1 MSQDPHEHFGRYELL
16 AQMGRGGMAETWRA
30 RLVAA
35 AGVTK
40 LVLIKK
46 VLPEFANDEAFISM
60 FISEARISASLSH
73 GNIAQV
79 FDFGR
84 VEGQYFLAMELVDG
98 QPLHRILKRAARTG
112 LPQLPIPLATYIALE
127 MCRGLHYAH
136 LRTDEKGT
144 PLGIVH
150 RDISPDNVLISYEGQ
165 VKIVDFGIAKARML
179 RNFDT
184 EPGVIRGK
192 YLYFSPEQARGQ
204 QVDARTDV
212 WATGLVLYE
221 MLCGQPPVTGNQ
233 AVVLSRMAHGEFPAP
248 KQLRKDLPSAL
259 NEVVMKALSVDT
271 SLRYESANAFAEAL
285 GSFLYSYAPRFST
298 MNLAYLLRSLY
309 REDLLQDGREL
320 PVPATFAEELR
331 VWRGSDEA
339 APNAPT
345 IRVPSVSPS
354 AVPKASPGKGR
365 WALLAG
371 VGVLALAAAAIPW
384 LPSSKVPE
392 SRVAPPSPLTP
403 VRTVEDAGSAGVRR
417 DAGAPSLARA
427 PETALP
433 TTPSSPEVTG
443 TESIADY
450 PDVTSIRLD
459 SRRHVF
465 RVPLDLVAFS
475 RLDSAVTYQFWSTSP
490 AEGAGSTAVVEPQ
503 PRWAPP
509 VYYLISGEAV
519 RPEAR
524 EGIVGRQP
532 LKIQGA
538 RAISLFTLGEPTEE
552 DLHPEQ
558 VYLKDI
564 QVDAE
569 RRFTFH
575 PEPMRI
581 SPAKGY
587 LVRGLEP
594 RQTYV
599 LSLLGLGDGVFLRG
613 RTQDPAA
620 QVACLEW
627 SPEGA
632 TPGGRDPTQPYAVQP
647 LQFLLSEWR
656 EVKVRGIQ
664 GLRCGFLD
672 DSPFDNEGEAE
683 LRISPWDP
691 KRPKEPERPKGT
703 PAEEAERLASRALR
717 LARAGQ
723 HQDAYLLAEDC
734 LSHDPHKANCLLLSG
749 DMQARLG
756 KVHGALE
763 RYRTFLQVYPTH
775 PMSPSVKQL
784 ISEHSRTGVLSSPA
798 SASSRNPE

>member
-1 MSQDPHEHFGRYELL
+1 MSQDPNEHFGRYELL

-98 QPLHRILKRAARTG
+98 QPLHRILKRAARMG

-136 LRTDEKGT
+136 LRTDEKGA

-221 MLCGQPPVTGNQ
+221 MLCGQPPVSGNQ

-248 KQLRKDLPSAL
+248 RQLRKDLPAAL

-285 GSFLYSYAPRFST
+285 SSFLYSYAPRFST
-298 MNLAYLLRSLY
+298 MSLAYLLRSLY
-309 REDLLQDGREL
+309 REDLLQDGREM
-320 PVPATFAEELR
+320 PVPTTFVEELKS
-331 VWRGSDEA
+331 WRAGDGT

-354 AVPKASPGKGR
+354 APPKASAGKGR

-371 VGVLALAAAAIPW
+371 VGVVALVAAAIPW
-384 LPSSKVPE
+384 LPSSKVHE
-392 SRVAPPSPLTP
+392 SRVASPSPLTP
-403 VRTVEDAGSAGVRR
+403 VRAVEDAGVAVVTR
-417 DAGAPSLARA
+417 DAGAPHVARST
-427 PETALP
+427 ETAP
-433 TTPSSPEVTG
+433 PAPPPSEAVAA
-443 TESIADY
+443 ESVADY

-465 RVPLDLVAFS
+465 RVPLDLVAFA
-475 RLDSAVTYQFWSTSP
+475 RLDSAVTYQFWSTSLS
-490 AEGAGSTAVVEPQ
+490 EGAGSTAVLEPM

-509 VYYLISGEAV
+509 VFYLISGEAV

-538 RAISLFTLGEPTEE
+538 RAISLFTLGDPTEE
-552 DLHPEQ
+552 DLNAEQ

-564 QVDAE
+564 QVDSE

-587 LVRGLEP
+587 LFRGLEP

-599 LSLLGLGDGVFLRG
+599 LSLSGMGEGVFLRG

-620 QVACLEW
+620 QVACVEW
-627 SPEGA
+627 RPDGA
-632 TPGGRDPTQPYAVQP
+632 GMEARDPTQPYAVQP

-656 EVKVRGIQ
+656 EVKVRGVR

-683 LRISPWDP
+683 LRVSPWDP

-703 PAEEAERLASRALR
+703 PAEEAERLAAKALR

-723 HQDAYLLAEDC
+723 NQDAYLLAEDC

-756 KVHGALE
+756 KVNGALE
-763 RYRTFLQVYPTH
+763 RYRTFIQVYPTH
-775 PMSPSVKQL
+775 PMSPAVRQL
-784 ISEHSRTGVLSSPA
+784 ISEHSKTGILSSPA

>member
-1 MSQDPHEHFGRYELL
+1 MSQDPNEHFGRYELL
-16 AQMGRGGMAETWRA
+16 SQMGRGGMAETWRA

-73 GNIAQV
+73 GNVAQV

-84 VEGQYFLAMELVDG
+84 VDGQYFLAMELVDG

-112 LPQLPIPLATYIALE
+112 MPQLPIPLATYIALE

-136 LRTDEKGT
+136 MRTDEKGT

-248 KQLRKDLPSAL
+248 RQLRKDLPSAL
-259 NEVVMKALSVDT
+259 NEVVMKALSVDM

-309 REDLLQDGREL
+309 REDLLQDGREM
-320 PVPATFAEELR
+320 PVPATFVEELK
-331 VWRGSDEA
+331 VWRGSDGA
-339 APNAPT
+339 APSAPT

-354 AVPKASPGKGR
+354 ATAKAPSGKGR
-365 WALLAG
+365 WGLLAG

-392 SRVAPPSPLTP
+392 SRVVPPSPVTP
-403 VRTVEDAGSAGVRR
+403 VRIQE
-417 DAGAPSLARA
+417 DAGAPRPTRP
-427 PETALP
+427 PETA
-433 TTPSSPEVTG
+433 TPVTPPPEVVAA
-443 TESIADY
+443 ESIANY
-450 PDVTSIRLD
+450 PDVTFVRMD

-465 RVPLDLVAFS
+465 RVPLDLVAFA
-475 RLDSAVTYQFWSTSP
+475 RLDSAVTYQFWSTSQ
-490 AEGAGSTAVVEPQ
+490 AEAAGSTAVMEPM
-503 PRWAPP
+503 PRWSPP

-524 EGIVGRQP
+524 EGIIGRQP

-538 RAISLFTLGEPTEE
+538 RAISLFTLGDPTEE
-552 DLHPEQ
+552 DLKSEQ
-558 VYLKDI
+558 VYLKEVH
-564 QVDAE
+564 VDSE

-581 SPAKGY
+581 SPSKGY
-587 LVRGLEP
+587 LLRGLEP

-599 LSLLGLGDGVFLRG
+599 LSLLGMGEGVFLRG
-613 RTQDPAA
+613 RSQDPAA
-620 QVACLEW
+620 QVACIEW
-627 SPEGA
+627 RPDDVGMGS
-632 TPGGRDPTQPYAVQP
+632 RDDARAYAVEP
-647 LQFLLSEWR
+647 LQFLLAEWR
-656 EVKVRGIQ
+656 EVKVRGIR

-672 DSPFDNEGEAE
+672 DSLFDNEGEAE
-683 LRISPWDP
+683 LRITPWDP
-691 KRPKEPERPKGT
+691 KRPKAPELLKGT
-703 PAEEAERLASRALR
+703 PAEEAERLAARALR

-723 HQDAYLLAEDC
+723 NQDAYLLAEDC

-756 KVHGALE
+756 KVKGALE
-763 RYRTFLQVYPTH
+763 RYRTFVQVYPTH
-775 PMSPSVKQL
+775 PMSPSVRQL
-784 ISEHSRTGVLSSPA
+784 IAEHSRTGVLQVPA